1 MTCIALVEDHYIVQE
16 GIRSLLEQYANF
28 ELLWCASSQEEA
40 LHKIEEQQ
48 PDVLVSDI
56 HLPDGSGYEIA
67 KEVLS
72 KYPTIK
78 IIFLS
83 MFFEPQY
90 IYKSVELGVLGYLT
104 KESTVEE
111 LIIAIDKIS
120 KGENYYSQQ
129 IVKNILNH
137 KAKKKTLL
145 LSEILSTREMEI
157 VELIYQGLNTKEI
170 AEKLF
175 LAEKTIAN
183 HRLNIMSKLN
193 ITNTVQLTK
202 MYINFLE
209 ERGNVSKQA

>member
-1 MTCIALVEDHYIVQE
+1 MTRIALIEDHHIVQE
-16 GIRSLLEQYANF
+16 GIKSLLEQYTHF
-28 ELLWCASSQEEA
+28 ELLWCASSQAEA
-40 LHKIEEQQ
+40 LTHLEAKQ

-67 KEVLS
+67 KQVLS
-72 KYPTIK
+72 SYPNIK

-111 LIIAIDKIS
+111 LIVAIEKVA
-120 KGENYYSQQ
+120 KGENYYGQQ
-129 IVKNILNH
+129 IVKNLLTH
-137 KAKKKTLL
+137 QAKKKSPKLSDL
-145 LSEILSTREMEI
+145 LSVREMEI

-170 AEKLF
+170 ADKLF
-175 LAEKTIAN
+175 LSEKTVAN

-193 ITNTVQLTK
+193 VTNTVQLTK
-202 MYINFLE
+202 LYINFLSE
-209 ERGNVSKQA
+209 NANAQQ